1 MFIKN
6 IGVKI
11 QIMGQII
18 GFLGIFVSLIM
29 IFTGCA
35 NYFNYTYPDIEDM
48 STAILGFV
56 FMLSSICTLY
66 LTQGFGQL
74 IINSEKIASFISKE
88 DQENLPNKT
97 VESNV
102 SKQKIV
108 PEPVLQQK
116 KEYHM
121 VDISKYQDQ
130 GIHKLCFI
138 AFNRED
144 IEKTKI
150 FLPNYHFIVHEMFS
164 QHSINGEIIKKG
176 MDKGLAIKKVVETLH
191 MKMEDTIAF
200 GDSMNDYEM
209 LQVCNYGVAMK
220 NACQELKASA
230 DNICESVEND
240 GVYYEM
246 ERLGL
251 FECLD

>member
-116 KEYHM
+116 KEYQAPKNEF
-121 VDISKYQDQ
+121 SYS
-130 GIHKLCFI
+130 
-138 AFNRED
+138 
-144 IEKTKI
+144 KTKNVKNDNNSNKGKIIISII
-150 FLPNYHFIVHEMFS
+150 FGIIIGIVLTFVWALNY
-164 QHSINGEIIKKG
+164 
-176 MDKGLAIKKVVETLH
+176 
-191 MKMEDTIAF
+191 
-200 GDSMNDYEM
+200 
-209 LQVCNYGVAMK
+209 
-220 NACQELKASA
+220 
-230 DNICESVEND
+230 
-240 GVYYEM
+240 
-246 ERLGL
+246 
-251 FECLD
+251 

>member
-108 PEPVLQQK
+108 PDPVLQQK
-116 KEYHM
+116 NHAPKNEFSYSQAKN
-121 VDISKYQDQ
+121 VKNDNNSNKGKIIISIIF
-130 GIHKLCFI
+130 GIIIGIVLTFVW
-138 AFNRED
+138 A
-144 IEKTKI
+144 
-150 FLPNYHFIVHEMFS
+150 LNY
-164 QHSINGEIIKKG
+164 
-176 MDKGLAIKKVVETLH
+176 
-191 MKMEDTIAF
+191 
-200 GDSMNDYEM
+200 
-209 LQVCNYGVAMK
+209 
-220 NACQELKASA
+220 
-230 DNICESVEND
+230 
-240 GVYYEM
+240 
-246 ERLGL
+246 
-251 FECLD
+251 

>member
-116 KEYHM
+116 KEYQAPKNEFSYSQIKN
-121 VDISKYQDQ
+121 VKNDNNSNKGKIIISIIF
-130 GIHKLCFI
+130 GIIIGIVLTFVW
-138 AFNRED
+138 A
-144 IEKTKI
+144 
-150 FLPNYHFIVHEMFS
+150 LNY
-164 QHSINGEIIKKG
+164 
-176 MDKGLAIKKVVETLH
+176 
-191 MKMEDTIAF
+191 
-200 GDSMNDYEM
+200 
-209 LQVCNYGVAMK
+209 
-220 NACQELKASA
+220 
-230 DNICESVEND
+230 
-240 GVYYEM
+240 
-246 ERLGL
+246 
-251 FECLD
+251 

>member
-1 MFIKN
+1 MFIKD

-88 DQENLPNKT
+88 DQENLLNKT

-102 SKQKIV
+102 SK
-108 PEPVLQQK
+108 
-116 KEYHM
+116 
-121 VDISKYQDQ
+121 
-130 GIHKLCFI
+130 
-138 AFNRED
+138 
-144 IEKTKI
+144 
-150 FLPNYHFIVHEMFS
+150 
-164 QHSINGEIIKKG
+164 
-176 MDKGLAIKKVVETLH
+176 
-191 MKMEDTIAF
+191 
-200 GDSMNDYEM
+200 
-209 LQVCNYGVAMK
+209 
-220 NACQELKASA
+220 
-230 DNICESVEND
+230 
-240 GVYYEM
+240 
-246 ERLGL
+246 
-251 FECLD
+251 

>member
-116 KEYHM
+116 KEYQAPKNEFSYSQTKNVKM
-121 VDISKYQDQ
+121 TIIVIK
-130 GIHKLCFI
+130 
-138 AFNRED
+138 
-144 IEKTKI
+144 EK
-150 FLPNYHFIVHEMFS
+150 
-164 QHSINGEIIKKG
+164 
-176 MDKGLAIKKVVETLH
+176 
-191 MKMEDTIAF
+191 
-200 GDSMNDYEM
+200 
-209 LQVCNYGVAMK
+209 
-220 NACQELKASA
+220 
-230 DNICESVEND
+230 
-240 GVYYEM
+240 
-246 ERLGL
+246 
-251 FECLD
+251 

>member
-1 MFIKN
+1 MFIKD

-88 DQENLPNKT
+88 DQENLLNKT

-116 KEYHM
+116 KEYQAPKNEFSYSQTKN
-121 VDISKYQDQ
+121 VKNDNNSNKGKIIISIIF
-130 GIHKLCFI
+130 GIIIGK
-138 AFNRED
+138 
-144 IEKTKI
+144 
-150 FLPNYHFIVHEMFS
+150 
-164 QHSINGEIIKKG
+164 EIIT
-176 MDKGLAIKKVVETLH
+176 GLISFSLRTPKQKAFIGLYPKARKLQNIKQLFNKR
-191 MKMEDTIAF
+191 
-200 GDSMNDYEM
+200 
-209 LQVCNYGVAMK
+209 LQNTTNVIP
-220 NACQELKASA
+220 L
-230 DNICESVEND
+230 
-240 GVYYEM
+240 
-246 ERLGL
+246 L
-251 FECLD
+251 

>member
-116 KEYHM
+116 KEYQAPKNEFSYSQTKN
-121 VDISKYQDQ
+121 VKNDNNSNKGKIIISIIF
-130 GIHKLCFI
+130 GIIIGIVLTFVW
-138 AFNRED
+138 A
-144 IEKTKI
+144 
-150 FLPNYHFIVHEMFS
+150 LNY
-164 QHSINGEIIKKG
+164 
-176 MDKGLAIKKVVETLH
+176 
-191 MKMEDTIAF
+191 
-200 GDSMNDYEM
+200 
-209 LQVCNYGVAMK
+209 
-220 NACQELKASA
+220 
-230 DNICESVEND
+230 
-240 GVYYEM
+240 
-246 ERLGL
+246 
-251 FECLD
+251 

>member
-1 MFIKN
+1 MFIKD

-88 DQENLPNKT
+88 DQENLLNKT

-116 KEYHM
+116 KEYQTPKNEFSYSQTKN
-121 VDISKYQDQ
+121 VKNDNNSNKGKIIISIIF
-130 GIHKLCFI
+130 GIIIGIVLTFVW
-138 AFNRED
+138 A
-144 IEKTKI
+144 
-150 FLPNYHFIVHEMFS
+150 LNY
-164 QHSINGEIIKKG
+164 
-176 MDKGLAIKKVVETLH
+176 
-191 MKMEDTIAF
+191 
-200 GDSMNDYEM
+200 
-209 LQVCNYGVAMK
+209 
-220 NACQELKASA
+220 
-230 DNICESVEND
+230 
-240 GVYYEM
+240 
-246 ERLGL
+246 
-251 FECLD
+251 

>member
-1 MFIKN
+1 MFIKD

-88 DQENLPNKT
+88 DQENLLNKT

-116 KEYHM
+116 KEYQAPKNEFSYSQTKNVKNDNNSNKRLSFPMPKKFFHYM
-121 VDISKYQDQ
+121 TVDTNLY
-130 GIHKLCFI
+130 
-138 AFNRED
+138 
-144 IEKTKI
+144 
-150 FLPNYHFIVHEMFS
+150 FLI
-164 QHSINGEIIKKG
+164 
-176 MDKGLAIKKVVETLH
+176 
-191 MKMEDTIAF
+191 
-200 GDSMNDYEM
+200 
-209 LQVCNYGVAMK
+209 
-220 NACQELKASA
+220 
-230 DNICESVEND
+230 
-240 GVYYEM
+240 
-246 ERLGL
+246 
-251 FECLD
+251 